1 MMSYPIQPT
10 YYIKMDLWQY
20 FGKVSEFPEIT
31 GLLRFYPL
39 SVIKL
44 AKRYF
49 YSMKHLF
56 ICKILLVKYSVIL
69 DARYLLFQ
77 NQHTVLHI
85 RRLKMF
91 LAQGDFH
98 FHA

>member
-1 MMSYPIQPT
+1 
-10 YYIKMDLWQY
+10 MDLWQY
-20 FGKVSEFPEIT
+20 FGMVSKFPEVT
-31 GLLRFYPL
+31 GLLRIYPF

-49 YSMKHLF
+49 YSTKRLF
-56 ICKILLVKYSVIL
+56 IGKILLVKYSTIL
-69 DARYLLFQ
+69 DARYFLLQ

-91 LAQGDFH
+91 LAHAGFH

>member
-1 MMSYPIQPT
+1 MMSYPIPPT
-10 YYIKMDLWQY
+10 YYIMMDLWQY
-20 FGKVSEFPEIT
+20 FGMVSEFPEIT

-56 ICKILLVKYSVIL
+56 ICKILLVKSWECDCCGRATPTGSPLLDPEPPAIL
-69 DARYLLFQ
+69 
-77 NQHTVLHI
+77 
-85 RRLKMF
+85 
-91 LAQGDFH
+91 
-98 FHA
+98 

>member
-1 MMSYPIQPT
+1 MMSYPIPPT
-10 YYIKMDLWQY
+10 YYIMMDLWQY
-20 FGKVSEFPEIT
+20 FGMVSEFPEIT
-31 GLLRFYPL
+31 GLLHFYPFF
-39 SVIKL
+39 VIKL

-49 YSMKHLF
+49 YSMKLQ
-56 ICKILLVKYSVIL
+56 SAIL
-69 DARYLLFQ
+69 DARYFLLQ

-91 LAQGDFH
+91 LAQGGFH

>member
-1 MMSYPIQPT
+1 
-10 YYIKMDLWQY
+10 MDLWQY
-20 FGKVSEFPEIT
+20 FGMVSKFPEVT
-31 GLLRFYPL
+31 GLLRIYPF

-49 YSMKHLF
+49 YSMKHLL
-56 ICKILLVKYSVIL
+56 ISKILLVKYSAIL
-69 DARYLLFQ
+69 DARYFLLQ

-91 LAQGDFH
+91 LAQGGGGFH